1 MMGCGWTNPASETT
15 EFSPLLIPVE
25 DRFGHRISYLRI
37 SITDRCN
44 ERCLY
49 CMPEE
54 QQQWL
59 PREGILSYEEI
70 IRLLRIGTDLGIRKV
85 RITGGEPL
93 TRRGVLGFFRMLQD
107 VPAITDTGISTN
119 GTLLAN
125 PPPEDSGGTVS
136 MARRL
141 VETGVRTA
149 NISLDTL
156 DPATYATV
164 TGRDLHQRAVEG
176 IDAALAAGFEKV
188 KLNCVLM
195 KGRTEPELSALIDF
209 AHDRGC
215 LLRFIELM
223 PVSSREMLTE
233 DNFLSTGVARRGI
246 EDHFGSLIPCPAMQ
260 TNGPASYFQIPG
272 RDQFIGFIGA
282 MTNLHFCE
290 NCNKLRLTADG
301 KLRPCLG
308 SHLETDLIGPLRA
321 GATDNDL
328 RGLFLETVDRKPKEH
343 DFRINYQ
350 PGRRMIAIG
359 G

>member
-1 MMGCGWTNPASETT
+1 MEPFPGEEGTDTPDLYT
-15 EFSPLLIPVE
+15 VE

-54 QQQWL
+54 EQVWL

-70 IRLLRIGTDLGIRKV
+70 IRIVHLGAALGVTKV
-85 RITGGEPL
+85 RVTGGEPL
-93 TRRGVLGFFRMLQD
+93 TRRDVLSFFRMLRD
-107 VPAITDTGISTN
+107 VPGVRDIGVSTN
-119 GTLLAN
+119 GTLLSL
-125 PPPEDSGGTVS
+125 PPPEEKGGAVS

-141 VETGVRTA
+141 VESGVRTA

-156 DPATYATV
+156 DAATYAAV
-164 TGRDLHQRAVEG
+164 TRRDLHQRALQG
-176 IDAALAAGFEKV
+176 IDAALAAGFASV

-195 KGRTEPELSALIDF
+195 KGHTERELPALIDY
-209 AHDRGC
+209 AGEKGC

-223 PVSSREMLTE
+223 PVSTREMLTE
-233 DNFLSTGVARRGI
+233 QNFLSAGAARRLVEEHYGPLTPRP
-246 EDHFGSLIPCPAMQ
+246 DVR
-260 TNGPASYFQIPG
+260 TNGPAVYWQIPG
-272 RDQFIGFIGA
+272 REQVIGFIGA
-282 MTNLHFCE
+282 MTDFHFCE
-290 NCNKLRLTADG
+290 SCNKLRLTADG

-308 SHLETDLIGPLRA
+308 SHLETDLLTPLRD
-321 GATDNDL
+321 GATDADL
-328 RGLFLETVDRKPKEH
+328 RQLILDTVDRKPKEH
-343 DFRINYQ
+343 DFRGNYQ